1 MVRAHHMKDLVRRR
15 DGVVWK
21 LDDQSPVVRSADKN
35 TNTISSHEDLLIT
48 DLEV

>member
-35 TNTISSHEDLLIT
+35 TISSHEDLLIT